1 MHEQTGAA
9 RQPAHLGVCC
19 AIDELGLDWEFDPAV
34 HGEGRDALRRWLES
48 ERPHLLRA
56 YDAEFLLEAVESTH
70 ARLQRAR

>member
-1 MHEQTGAA
+1 MQEQTSTAQA
-9 RQPAHLGVCC
+9 SRQGLCC
-19 AIDELGLDWEFDPAV
+19 AIDELGLDWDFDPSV

-56 YDAEFLLEAVESTH
+56 YDTEFLLEAVESTH